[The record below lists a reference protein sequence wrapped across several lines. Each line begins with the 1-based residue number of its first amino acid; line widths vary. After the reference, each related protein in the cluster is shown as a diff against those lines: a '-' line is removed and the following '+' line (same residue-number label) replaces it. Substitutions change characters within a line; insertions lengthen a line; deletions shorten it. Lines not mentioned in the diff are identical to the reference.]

1 MKTHMRGYA
10 TAKANDTNTG
20 RMTVIS
26 VKVEFEPRLE
36 MICTMIKPTTSS
48 IMAALVSTTPSRLSE
63 RPLVARTVNVVPN
76 DVEQS
81 AAPAAKACTGVI
93 GRNPSRAKDKPT
105 GVAMP
110 VMATA
115 EDRKRLALRALKS
128 LDRPPRSHVVSRTR
142 AGWLRT
148 WSAYPHRQSVSARCS
163 PAVQSSA
170 AALPRANPARE
181 WPMPCQ

>member
-1 MKTHMRGYA
+1 MRGYA

-26 VKVEFEPRLE
+26 VNVDPGPRLE
-36 MICTMIKPTTSS
+36 MICTMIKPTISS
-48 IMAALVSTTPSRLSE
+48 IMAALVSTTPSRLSA
-63 RPLVARTVNVVPN
+63 RPLVARTVNVVPK

-93 GRNPSRAKDKPT
+93 GRNPSRAKERPT
-105 GVAMP
+105 GAAMP

-115 EDRKRLALRALKS
+115 VERKRLALRALKS
-128 LDRPPRSHVVSRTR
+128 LDRPPSRYIISRSRPDLPS
-142 AGWLRT
+142 T
-148 WSAYPHRQSVSARCS
+148 WSAYPHRQSVSARYS
-163 PAVQSSA
+163 PAAQSSA
-170 AALPRANPARE
+170 AAPPRANSTRE